1 MVPRSDNLPKIL
13 LFRHKI
19 HHRSQ
24 TINPKEAAMQKDVHS
39 LLESSEFKSLVAK
52 RAKISILLTILL
64 FLSYYGFVLLIGY
77 NKPFLAQKLDE
88 ATATTLGIPLAVSV
102 ILASWL
108 LTVIYVVWA
117 NAIYDPEVK
126 RLRAKLFGK

>member
-1 MVPRSDNLPKIL
+1 MLLRKNPSPLSDN
-13 LFRHKI
+13 H
-19 HHRSQ
+19 
-24 TINPKEAAMQKDVHS
+24 PKEAAMQKDVHS

-64 FLSYYGFVLLIGY
+64 FISYYGFVLLIGY

>member
-1 MVPRSDNLPKIL
+1 
-13 LFRHKI
+13 
-19 HHRSQ
+19 
-24 TINPKEAAMQKDVHS
+24 MQKDVHS
-39 LLESSEFKSLVAK
+39 LLESSEFKALVAK
-52 RAKISILLTILL
+52 RAKISILLTMLL
-64 FLSYYGFVLLIGY
+64 FVSYYGFVLLIGY
-77 NKPFLAQKLDE
+77 DKPFLAQKLDE
-88 ATATTLGIPLAVSV
+88 TTATTLGIPLAIGV

>member
-1 MVPRSDNLPKIL
+1 MPPVTE
-13 LFRHKI
+13 
-19 HHRSQ
+19 Q
-24 TINPKEAAMQKDVHS
+24 AAGAIQ
-39 LLESSEFKSLVAK
+39 
-52 RAKISILLTILL
+52 
-64 FLSYYGFVLLIGY
+64 
-77 NKPFLAQKLDE
+77 
-88 ATATTLGIPLAVSV
+88 TTLGIPLAVSV

>member
-1 MVPRSDNLPKIL
+1 MPNR
-13 LFRHKI
+13 LFFRAK
-19 HHRSQ
+19 
-24 TINPKEAAMQKDVHS
+24 TITAVIQPPKEAAMQKDVHS

-64 FLSYYGFVLLIGY
+64 FISYYGFVLLIGY

-88 ATATTLGIPLAVSV
+88 ATATTLGIPMAVAV

-108 LTVIYVVWA
+108 LTVIYVIWA